1 MVNTG
6 NIEASHPLK
15 ERLCL
20 DFVNTSDE
28 HPSKPAAELLTS
40 YARLVE
46 WSVYFQTISD
56 QQAEE
61 LLALAEQHPHK
72 ADEALRFA
80 ITVREALFR
89 VLAAAA
95 AHTTPSAED
104 MQAFNAI
111 LARAMGHLR
120 MTPTSAN
127 FCWTCAL
134 DEHDLE
140 TMIWPVVWSAA
151 ELMTSHDVSYLRE
164 CASETCEWL
173 FLDTS
178 KNHSRRWC
186 SMKECGNRSKART
199 HYQRSRQPI

>member
-1 MVNTG
+1 MIYTG
-6 NIEASHPLK
+6 NIEAFSPLK

-28 HPSKPAAELLTS
+28 HPSKAPAEFLTS

-46 WSVYFQTISD
+46 WSVYFESIND
-56 QQAEE
+56 EQAEQ
-61 LLALAEQHPHK
+61 LLALARQYPDKEN
-72 ADEALRFA
+72 EALGFA
-80 ITVREALFR
+80 IHVRETLFR

-95 AHTTPSAED
+95 AKGQVDAED
-104 MQAFNAI
+104 MHAFNTI
-111 LARAMGHLR
+111 LAKAMSHLR
-120 MTPTSAN
+120 MTPSQAN
-127 FCWTCAL
+127 FSWTCAL

-151 ELMTSHDVSYLRE
+151 ELMTSHDLHYLRE
-164 CASETCEWL
+164 CASDTCEWL

-186 SMKECGNRSKART
+186 KMKECGNRAKVRT
-199 HYQRSRQPI
+199 HYQRARKTT